1 MKKILLKAENVTK
14 WYDKHRAL
22 TNFTFN
28 FQTGEILALLGA
40 NGAGKSTISSILA
53 SLRTPTSGQITYN
66 DVSIYDDIAQ
76 YRSIIGYCPQKPT
89 FNNLLTIYDNLWF
102 AASFYGIAKEERE
115 SRIRDLATR
124 FGLVEHLQKFP
135 YELSGGL
142 LQRSTIARA
151 LIHNPKIIIL
161 DEPTVGLDPHVRRN
175 LWDIISQLKNP
186 DTIIIL
192 TTHYL
197 DEAEYLADRLC
208 VLKRGEIALVDT
220 PKNLMTTKNAARLE
234 DAFVSLM
241 EEE

>member
-1 MKKILLKAENVTK
+1 MKKTLLQAHNVTK

-22 TNFTFN
+22 HDFSFK
-28 FQTGEILALLGA
+28 FESGEILALLGA

-53 SLRTPTSGQITYN
+53 SLRTPTSGEITY
-66 DVSIYDDIAQ
+66 DGISIYEDIAA
-76 YRSIIGYCPQKPT
+76 YRAIIGYCPQKPT
-89 FNNLLTIYDNLWF
+89 FNNLMTVYDNLWYS
-102 AASFYGIAKEERE
+102 ASFYGISRAERE

-124 FGLVEHLQKFP
+124 FGLVDHLQKYP
-135 YELSGGL
+135 NELSGGL
-142 LQRSTIARA
+142 LQRCTIARA

-175 LWDIISQLKNP
+175 LWDIIRQLKSP
-186 DTIIIL
+186 DTLIIL

-208 VLKRGEIALVDT
+208 VLKQGEIALVDT
-220 PKNLMTTKNAARLE
+220 PKNLMNSKNAARLE